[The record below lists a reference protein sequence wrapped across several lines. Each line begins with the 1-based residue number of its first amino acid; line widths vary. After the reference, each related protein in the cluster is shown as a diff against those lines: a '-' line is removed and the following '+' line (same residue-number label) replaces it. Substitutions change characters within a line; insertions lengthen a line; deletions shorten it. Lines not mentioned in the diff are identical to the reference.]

1 MKAFTQLRIM
11 GILFG
16 LCAAL
21 LIAGTTQAAIE
32 LSGKAPDF
40 TLKNLKGSNLKLSE
54 HRGEVVMINFWA
66 SWCAPCRQEMPH
78 LNDLYMRYKDL
89 GFTLLAINV
98 EEDSAQAQ
106 QMARE
111 LKMAF
116 PVLFDTENKVSKMYD
131 VSAMPSTVIVDRSGN
146 MRFLHR
152 GYQPGYEDEY
162 QQQIRELIRE

>member
-1 MKAFTQLRIM
+1 
-11 GILFG
+11 
-16 LCAAL
+16 
-21 LIAGTTQAAIE
+21 
-32 LSGKAPDF
+32 
-40 TLKNLKGSNLKLSE
+40 
-54 HRGEVVMINFWA
+54 MINFWA